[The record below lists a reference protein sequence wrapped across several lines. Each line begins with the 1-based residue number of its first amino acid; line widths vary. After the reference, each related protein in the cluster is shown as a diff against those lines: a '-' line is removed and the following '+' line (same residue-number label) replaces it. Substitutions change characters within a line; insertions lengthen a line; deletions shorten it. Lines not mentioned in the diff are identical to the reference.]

1 MKRLLSILENW
12 KYELLL
18 YALVQHLYISVFFKD
33 MDFYMH
39 IIWPFNMIF
48 LGLASVGVFLGKGK
62 WLVRVKNLLL
72 LLVVFLPIF
81 QIFKNNVI
89 YLQVSSLIYMG
100 FFFIIFG
107 EVIKF
112 LLKPK
117 YINLD
122 LLMAA
127 GCGYFLLIEIS
138 AFMLQFLVYNDPSSM
153 AHLDMSSVPN
163 TFVDMVYYASIIQT
177 SIGFGDITP
186 LSHTT
191 KMVTSFFG
199 VMGQIYNVV
208 LVGILISKFSTA
220 NQNGKDA

>member
-1 MKRLLSILENW
+1 MKKLLSILGNW

-33 MDFYMH
+33 MDFYIH
-39 IIWPFNMIF
+39 TIWPFNMIF
-48 LGLASVGVFLGKGK
+48 LGLASVGVFMGKGK
-62 WLVRVKNLLL
+62 WLIWIKNFLL
-72 LLVVFLPIF
+72 LLVIFLPIF
-81 QIFKNNVI
+81 QALKHNAAV
-89 YLQVSSLIYMG
+89 YLQVSSLVYMG
-100 FFFIIFG
+100 FFLIIFG

-122 LLMAA
+122 LLIAA
-127 GCGYFLLIEIS
+127 GCGYFLLIEIC
-138 AFMLQFLVYNDPSSM
+138 AFMLQFLFYNDPSSIGNI
-153 AHLDMSSVPN
+153 DMSSVPN

-191 KMVTSFFG
+191 KMATSFFG
-199 VMGQIYNVV
+199 VMGQLYNVV
-208 LVGILISKFSTA
+208 LVGILISKFS
-220 NQNGKDA
+220 NHGKN

>member
-1 MKRLLSILENW
+1 MKKLLAILENW

-18 YALVQHLYISVFFKD
+18 YALIQHLYISVFFKNL
-33 MDFYMH
+33 DFYMH

-48 LGLASVGVFLGKGK
+48 LGLASVGVFMGKGK
-62 WLVRVKNLLL
+62 WLIRIKNMLL

-81 QIFKNNVI
+81 QFLKQNVAI
-89 YLQVSSLIYMG
+89 YLQISSLVYMG
-100 FFFIIFG
+100 LFIIIFG
-107 EVIKF
+107 EIIRF

-122 LLMAA
+122 LLIAA

-138 AFMLQFLVYNDPSSM
+138 AFMLQFLVYNDPLSIDNI
-153 AHLDMSSVPN
+153 DMSSVPN
-163 TFVDMVYYASIIQT
+163 TFVDMVYYSSIIQT

-199 VMGQIYNVV
+199 VMGQLYNVV
-208 LVGILISKFSTA
+208 LVGILISKFS
-220 NQNGKDA
+220 NHGKK